1 MITISGS
8 TMVFRMYGLVCAVML
23 VIFTVVNFFNMKEG
37 GFSTEL
43 GEDIDPRNVMES
55 EHLAPHGVPGG
66 FKPMARSRRN
76 SQEETQGVVTQPN
89 PMDDPAMAANNP
101 FLGDVMYGAGGQQ
114 AGPGGRPV
122 LRAGLHSG
130 SEWILFIR
138 PRILN

>member
-1 MITISGS
+1 
-8 TMVFRMYGLVCAVML
+8 MVFRMYGLVCAVML

-66 FKPMARSRRN
+66 FKPMVRSRRN
-76 SQEETQGVVTQPN
+76 SQEETQGVVAQPN

-114 AGPGGRPV
+114 AGQGGEQGQYYGRGYTQ
-122 LRAGLHSG
+122 AQSGYSSSGLG
-130 SEWILFIR
+130 Y
-138 PRILN
+138 